1 MDASDPAT
9 ITPADD
15 ELDLLL
21 RQAKPEPL
29 QVLVSR
35 WRSIESSRRRW
46 ITGAVAVVGLI
57 AGGWMM
63 LGRAGT
69 TPVELPMT
77 EPDAAAVSGPPTA
90 PGTTAGAG
98 LVVHV
103 AGAVVSP
110 GVVHL
115 SAGTRVAD
123 ALAAAGGLRA
133 EADLE
138 RINLAAPLND
148 GSRLYVPAIGQ
159 QIIPQPVAGAGAAS
173 GSSAG
178 SVGAPVDL
186 NSATEAQLDGLP
198 GVGPAT
204 AAAIV
209 AYRDSNGRFVSVDE
223 LDEVRGI
230 GPARLEQLRDLVV
243 VS

>member
-21 RQAKPEPL
+21 RQAKREPL

-35 WRSIESSRRRW
+35 WRNIEQSRRLW
-46 ITGAVAVVGLI
+46 IAGAVAVVGLL
-57 AGGWMM
+57 AGGWMV
-63 LGRAGT
+63 LGRSGT

-77 EPDAAAVSGPPTA
+77 RPDTTAASDLPSA
-90 PGTTAGAG
+90 PGTTVGAG
-98 LVVHV
+98 VVVHV

-115 SAGTRVAD
+115 SAGTRVTD

-138 RINLAAPLND
+138 RINLAAPLSD
-148 GSRLYVPAIGQ
+148 GSRLYVPAIDQ
-159 QIIPQPVAGAGAAS
+159 QIVPQPVAGGVGGAS
-173 GSSAG
+173 GSG
-178 SVGAPVDL
+178 GGTDAPVDL
-186 NSATEAQLDGLP
+186 NSATEAQLDELP

-209 AYRDSNGRFVSVDE
+209 AHRDANGRFVSVDE

-230 GPARLEQLRDLVV
+230 GPAKLEQLRDLVV